1 MIDPQAHYDQRVAA
15 FEQAQPEPGGVV
27 MLGASHIEWFPT
39 DRLLPGLTISNQ
51 GIASDQLGLNGRG
64 ILQRLG
70 HVFNASPAIVIFQ
83 GGGNDLGEYWRH
95 QQPALKLIETIYTQ
109 VVEVLRQGLPD
120 AQLIITNCLPT
131 RGDFDGLNP
140 LVRDFNPLVA
150 ETAEQHGATLVDMHN
165 RLVDP
170 KGRLPETLTEDGLH
184 LNDKGYDRW
193 AEQLLPML
201 TVNT

>member
-1 MIDPQAHYDQRVAA
+1 MIDPQSHYEQRVAE
-15 FEQAQPEPGGVV
+15 FEKAQPEPGGIV

-39 DRLLPGLTISNQ
+39 GRLLPGLAISNQ

-64 ILQRLG
+64 MLQRLG
-70 HVFNASPAIVIFQ
+70 QVFNAAPTIVIFQ
-83 GGGNDLGEYWRH
+83 GGGNDLGEHWRH
-95 QQPALKLIETIYTQ
+95 QQPALKLIETMFAQ

-120 AQLIITNCLPT
+120 AQLIVTNCLPT

-150 ETAEQHGATLVDMHN
+150 ETAEKHGATLLDLHS